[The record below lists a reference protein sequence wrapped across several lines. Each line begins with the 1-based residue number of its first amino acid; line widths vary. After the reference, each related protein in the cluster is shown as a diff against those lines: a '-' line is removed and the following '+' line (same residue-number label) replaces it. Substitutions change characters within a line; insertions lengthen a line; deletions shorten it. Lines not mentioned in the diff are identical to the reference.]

1 MKYDTSQ
8 LNLALQSLS
17 QESTSLRLALAAEE
31 QVNSTTVSRLLAQE
45 HALREN
51 LSAAIARA
59 THAEAALAKVPG
71 DLAAARVEASMELS
85 SQLDA
90 TKLRLQQALNDMQRL
105 EDWDIERKSSIER
118 IGSLE
123 GEIAR
128 LKEFHAATEVQMQR
142 KNAADRESMRALL
155 LDHMKQMKLE
165 LLEKTAGSMGDNMKR
180 MVAEHEQL
188 ISELSFSSKKG
199 EEFMT
204 VNARLQE
211 VSSSSSGTGNGGGHC
226 AFINPSF

>member
-1 MKYDTSQ
+1 MAGATSIVPQLDVSTVTSVWGVAQNAMKFDTSQ

-17 QESTSLRLALAAEE
+17 EESHNLRLALAAEE

-71 DLAAARVEASMELS
+71 DLMAARVEASMELS

-123 GEIAR
+123 G
-128 LKEFHAATEVQMQR
+128 
-142 KNAADRESMRALL
+142 
-155 LDHMKQMKLE
+155 
-165 LLEKTAGSMGDNMKR
+165 
-180 MVAEHEQL
+180 
-188 ISELSFSSKKG
+188 
-199 EEFMT
+199 
-204 VNARLQE
+204 
-211 VSSSSSGTGNGGGHC
+211 
-226 AFINPSF
+226 